1 MSACSDFAEHVW
13 KPGSCKN
20 CFHPLSAH
28 HKTVGGLDVQAA
40 CLKSAPGG
48 DEESGLTAPSPY
60 SKPTI
65 AVKPTMM
72 NESVTDV
79 NMNIEQENTKGPV
92 EGMGLKKLLDL
103 SSLYIDGNGC
113 NKSRREDVLQSP
125 ETKKDFN
132 NCFSLASLSP
142 SILPKDSMIISNI
155 FVTQEEVRGSQSLK
169 KNANGDICREQSA
182 TTTMTKSTYN
192 GISGTARAN
201 RQESQRASAEM
212 PFSVA
217 VVTSSSTTV
226 RSNGVSSAG
235 AASKTFST
243 SGTTPT
249 AALTAEPF
257 RHNPPPPG
265 LHSPPVLSEQSS
277 LSDSSYQSST
287 DSLPG
292 AEGSGGGRVKT
303 ESPQSPTARGSL
315 QSAPGSPD
323 EQLDSEPIYAQSTK
337 IKRRPQG
344 NGVQSHLVS
353 PNQTKISAKSP
364 EPSGESHRATITIM
378 AAHTEE
384 NRTFYL
390 SSPDSAISTQCHFS
404 PTARKDPSSP
414 AFRWPS
420 PSHSHS
426 APSLTPEACLSPT
439 LCPKPQSSPPIPPKR
454 NTRSPKLGASSLSPS
469 ISSPVPLPDLSR
481 LGASGLSPSISSPVP
496 LPDLSRLGASGL
508 SPSIS
513 SPVPLPDLSRL
524 GASGLSPSISSPVP
538 LPDLSRLGASG
549 LPPSTSSPVP
559 LPELPMLF
567 LVSATEGHFKV
578 QPENHSAAVAE
589 RWHKPHHHSP
599 GWNCRIEEEEEDD
612 EREPKERQKR
622 KSAAKPWTTSPV
634 TSLVNGAAVWKEARD
649 SKAQSGPPPMTE
661 PGTAPP
667 AAPNNG
673 ACQGESEGTGAEEE
687 DKHNGSMPSKQPLHG
702 GSSELLAAGQGAA
715 NNEPHAP
722 PPPPKKLH
730 RVSSKM
736 SGSNMELD
744 RCSRHAPAESP
755 PPPPPARR
763 LGSSGSTASTDNL
776 TGDAGYRDAARL
788 SCSSPFSRSPAA
800 SAPGSP
806 HLPSLGSPGA
816 EPPPLPEK
824 KMLNRTASAPDG
836 AKGRPLARAYPRL
849 PFSGSEGNVG
859 PPAASRSSLP
869 SSPVDPRPMF
879 SSSESLE
886 RCHAPPGRPSR
897 SRTLDEPPKTRGR
910 LGVHCRSSVTCSSS
924 PQLSVPFSPSEP
936 GPAAHLGS
944 SMQLQTLLSNM
955 DSREGVYSKLGGLYA
970 ESLRRLALKC
980 EEHFTRSQRNP
991 LRFEESNWS
1000 LFRLTSNKPSCN
1012 SGDAVYYS
1020 AACASDPSNSYAV
1033 KICKSPSVEAKQGHL
1048 YGLSVLQSMPP
1059 HFNLQQDCGHFLA
1072 CVPQSMLP
1080 SDEVSLPGASASS
1093 LPQPPAPAQQVERE
1107 RVVVIASEIPR
1118 HTAADFVREWAAFH
1132 KSQPEVYE
1140 RRVCFLLLQLCHGLE
1155 HLKEHGVTHRDLCL
1169 ENLLLVP
1176 HVPRPSKFPQQAA
1189 ADNGSGSSGAES
1201 QRHLPRLLIS
1211 NFAKSKRRSP
1221 EDAASTSG
1229 DPRVKR
1235 DHARLA
1241 PEILSAAQYRKF
1253 DEFQTG
1259 ILIYE
1264 LLHQANPFEAS
1275 PALKEQDYR
1284 CEELPPIPAVSLYS
1298 AGLQRLARLLLQPD
1312 PIKRIHIQEA
1322 KRVLQSLLW
1331 GPRRDLMEQQRERRG
1346 QGVGLGDGGRHE
1358 GLLNWLD
1365 VKRALLMMKFAERS
1379 LEPERN
1385 AELED
1390 WLCCQYFS
1398 SAHPLS
1404 LCHTAELLYSLK

>member
-28 HKTVGGLDVQAA
+28 QTVGGLEGNVQAA
-40 CLKSAPGG
+40 CLKSILGG
-48 DEESGLTAPSPY
+48 DEESGLTVPSPY

-72 NESVTDV
+72 NESMTDI
-79 NMNIEQENTKGPV
+79 NMNVEQENSKSPV
-92 EGMGLKKLLDL
+92 EGMGLKKLLGL
-103 SSLYIDGNGC
+103 SSLYIDSNGC
-113 NKSRREDVLQSP
+113 NKSRREGVLQSP

-142 SILPKDSMIISNI
+142 NILPKDSMIISNI
-155 FVTQEEVRGSQSLK
+155 FVTEEEVRGSQSLK
-169 KNANGDICREQSA
+169 KNANGDICREQNA
-182 TTTMTKSTYN
+182 TTTITKSTYN
-192 GISGTARAN
+192 GISH
-201 RQESQRASAEM
+201 ESHL
-212 PFSVA
+212 
-217 VVTSSSTTV
+217 VT
-226 RSNGVSSAG
+226 
-235 AASKTFST
+235 SKTFST
-243 SGTTPT
+243 STTIPT
-249 AALTAEPF
+249 TAF
-257 RHNPPPPG
+257 IADTIRHNPPPS
-265 LHSPPVLSEQSS
+265 LHSPPVLSEQNS
-277 LSDSSYQSST
+277 LSDSSCSYQSST

-292 AEGSGGGRVKT
+292 AEASGARQVKT
-303 ESPQSPTARGSL
+303 VSPQSPTAMGSL
-315 QSAPGSPD
+315 QSAPSSPN

-337 IKRRPQG
+337 IKRKPQE
-344 NGVQSHLVS
+344 NGVQSQLVS
-353 PNQTKISAKSP
+353 PNQTKNSLKSS
-364 EPSGESHRATITIM
+364 EQSGESHRATITIM

-404 PTARKDPSSP
+404 PTARNDPSSP

-420 PSHSHS
+420 PSPSHS
-426 APSLTPEACLSPT
+426 APSLTLEASLSPT
-439 LCPKPQSSPPIPPKR
+439 LYPKPQSSPPIPPKR
-454 NTRSPKLGASSLSPS
+454 TSRSPKLGASSLSPS
-469 ISSPVPLPDLSR
+469 MSSPVPLPDLSR
-481 LGASGLSPSISSPVP
+481 LGTSVLSPSMSSPVP
-496 LPDLSRLGASGL
+496 LPDLSRLGTPSL
-508 SPSIS
+508 SPSYS
-513 SPVPLPDLSRL
+513 SS
-524 GASGLSPSISSPVP
+524 
-538 LPDLSRLGASG
+538 
-549 LPPSTSSPVP
+549 VP
-559 LPELPMLF
+559 LPEHPMLF
-567 LVSATEGHFKV
+567 LVSAREGHFKV
-578 QPENHSAAVAE
+578 QPENHSAAVTE
-589 RWHKPHHHSP
+589 RWHKPHHHNS
-599 GWNCRIEEEEEDD
+599 GWNCRIEEEEEEDG
-612 EREPKERQKR
+612 REPKERQK
-622 KSAAKPWTTSPV
+622 KKLAAKPWTTSPM

-649 SKAQSGPPPMTE
+649 SKVQSGRPSVTE

-673 ACQGESEGTGAEEE
+673 ACQGECEGTGAEEE
-687 DKHNGSMPSKQPLHG
+687 DEHNGSMPSKQPLHG
-702 GSSELLAAGQGAA
+702 GSSELLAAGHGAA
-715 NNEPHAP
+715 NNEPNAP

-744 RCSRHAPAESP
+744 RCSRQASAESP
-755 PPPPPARR
+755 SPSVRG

-776 TGDAGYRDAARL
+776 SGDTGYRDATRL
-788 SCSSPFSRSPAA
+788 SCSSPFS
-800 SAPGSP
+800 APGSP
-806 HLPSLGSPGA
+806 HPPSLGSSA
-816 EPPPLPEK
+816 TESPPPLPEK
-824 KMLNRTASAPDG
+824 KMLNRTASAPDS
-836 AKGRPLARAYPRL
+836 AKGRPFVRAYPRL
-849 PFSGSEGNVG
+849 PFSGSESNVCR
-859 PPAASRSSLP
+859 PADAASRSSLP
-869 SSPVDPRPMF
+869 SSPVDARPMF

-886 RCHAPPGRPSR
+886 RCHAPPARPSR
-897 SRTLDEPPKTRGR
+897 SRTLDEPLKTHGR

-924 PQLSVPFSPSEP
+924 PQLSVPFSHSEP
-936 GPAAHLGS
+936 GSAPNLGS
-944 SMQLQTLLSNM
+944 GLQLQTLLSNM

-980 EEHFTRSQRNP
+980 EDHFTRSQRNP

-1072 CVPQSMLP
+1072 CVPESMLP
-1080 SDEVSLPGASASS
+1080 SDGASVPGACASP
-1093 LPQPPAPAQQVERE
+1093 LQPPPAPAPFQQLERE

-1132 KSQPEVYE
+1132 GSQPEVYE

-1176 HVPRPSKFPQQAA
+1176 HLPRPSKFPQQAA
-1189 ADNGSGSSGAES
+1189 GDNGNSGAES

-1221 EDAASTSG
+1221 EDAASTCA

-1253 DEFQTG
+1253 DEFQAG

-1284 CEELPPIPAVSLYS
+1284 CEELPPIPSLSLYS
-1298 AGLQRLARLLLQPD
+1298 AGLQRLAQLLLQPD

-1331 GPRRDLMEQQRERRG
+1331 GPRRDLMEQRREGRG
-1346 QGVGLGDGGRHE
+1346 QGGGFVDGARHE